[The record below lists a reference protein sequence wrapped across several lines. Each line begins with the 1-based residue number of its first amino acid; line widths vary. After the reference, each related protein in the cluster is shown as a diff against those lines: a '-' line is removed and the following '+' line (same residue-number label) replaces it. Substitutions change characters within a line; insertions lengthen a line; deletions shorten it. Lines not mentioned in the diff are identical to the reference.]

1 MTTTTVHDQITPPP
15 TRRARTRARAVA
27 VAGATLAAL
36 GVWAVA
42 VPLLGA
48 DLLVR
53 PGGGSAQRVG
63 AGAVA
68 AASLIPALLGWALL
82 ALLERRTARARPVW
96 TGVAVVVLLLSL
108 GGPLTAGTTT
118 ASKAVLVLMHLAV
131 GAVLIP
137 ALRRSST
144 TG

>member
-1 MTTTTVHDQITPPP
+1 MITTVPDQITRAPG
-15 TRRARTRARAVA
+15 RRVRTRVRALAVA
-27 VAGATLAAL
+27 CAPLVAL
-36 GVWAVA
+36 GVWTVA

-48 DLLVR
+48 DLPVR
-53 PGGGSAQRVG
+53 PGGGSPQMVG

-68 AASLIPALLGWALL
+68 AASLITALVGWALL
-82 ALLERRTARARPVW
+82 ALLEHRTARARPVW
-96 TGVAVVVLLLSL
+96 TAVALAVLLLSL

-118 ASKAVLVLMHLAV
+118 ASKAVLVLMHLTV

-137 ALRRSST
+137 ALRRNSP